1 MVRHTFFMLDSALDL
16 PMTHHVTE
24 LTSMQFTQAAH
35 HIVAMQTTVCLLAC
49 AGFAGRDRPYSIFQD
64 SGDDIRM
71 LRLAA
76 AGLAA
81 IDFPGPDDC
90 QSDPVTMTSASQ
102 PAAELCSSHSAAGQC
117 SILFD
122 SVQQALLAVAFA
134 QWQAGVLRPRS
145 CGSCT
150 LELLA
155 QQRRS
160 LGAYMHCL
168 QTALLPA
175 VAEWHSAALLFD
187 TQAAT

>member
-1 MVRHTFFMLDSALDL
+1 ML
-16 PMTHHVTE
+16 V
-24 LTSMQFTQAAH
+24 
-35 HIVAMQTTVCLLAC
+35 AC
-49 AGFAGRDRPYSIFQD
+49 AGFARRDRPHSIFQD

-76 AGLAA
+76 AGLA
-81 IDFPGPDDC
+81 IVDFPGPDDS
-90 QSDPVTMTSASQ
+90 QSDPVTVVTSASQ
-102 PAAELCSSHSAAGQC
+102 QAAELCSSHCADAHC

-134 QWQAGVLRPRS
+134 QWHAGVLTPCS

-155 QQRRS
+155 QQR
-160 LGAYMHCL
+160 LQLDAYMQRL
-168 QTALLPA
+168 QLALPTA

-187 TQAAT
+187 THAAT